1 MNSYDQY
8 YDDDDTISNVVKPW
22 ESLEESLLP
31 KSLLN
36 STHVSNTFRPYTGS
50 SKSKNAFRGDS
61 IFFLGIDDE
70 RSFNDN
76 STPPPSSSSSSST
89 STSYSSTSIDSSTDR
104 DEVENYVCPDDTS
117 KARMS
122 TSRSITWGGPAKNIS
137 DYAIATSS
145 IATEA
150 ANEALRRRAIR
161 ILNFDHHS
169 HLHLDTTNPY
179 TITSIGRGSSA
190 ADAIYERD
198 QRPIWK
204 QGYDHDYLNVES
216 NEDMYKNDGKL
227 GIISD
232 GNMAFHSPIVSVF
245 EQAAAVGRLKQ
256 HHRKQLDRPK
266 QEQEQKKNTVLMSGN
281 GPFNPKN
288 VIVTAK
294 NNVNEGENTIESKGK
309 GERILL
315 LVNDADGNTSRNII
329 AESGKEP
336 SFDNSLTLSLS
347 PKLSTTNEKIDDDYV
362 DRKVTKAY
370 INGINGENQSKCSDS
385 DGDTSTTASSLQDT
399 IATTAAISRSFV
411 IFAFVFGRLS
421 SRLKKIRRNKRF
433 EVEKEQ

>member
-22 ESLEESLLP
+22 ESPEESLLP

-36 STHVSNTFRPYTGS
+36 STHVVSNTFRQYNGS
-50 SKSKNAFRGDS
+50 SKSKNAFGGDS
-61 IFFLGIDDE
+61 IFFLEIDDE

-76 STPPPSSSSSSST
+76 STPPPSSSSSSFT
-89 STSYSSTSIDSSTDR
+89 SASYSSTSIDSSTDR
-104 DEVENYVCPDDTS
+104 DEVENFVCPDDTS

-198 QRPIWK
+198 RRPIWK
-204 QGYDHDYLNVES
+204 QGYDHDYFNVES
-216 NEDMYKNDGKL
+216 NEDMHKNDDRL
-227 GIISD
+227 DIIPD
-232 GNMAFHSPIVSVF
+232 GNMTFHSPIISVF
-245 EQAAAVGRLKQ
+245 EQAAAMGRLKQ
-256 HHRKQLDRPK
+256 QNRKK
-266 QEQEQKKNTVLMSGN
+266 QDQQKEEQEQKKNTMLMSGN

-288 VIVTAK
+288 KIKTARS
-294 NNVNEGENTIESKGK
+294 NMDEDENIIESKGK
-309 GERILL
+309 EERILL
-315 LVNDADGNTSRNII
+315 LVNDADDNTSRNII
-329 AESGKEP
+329 AESGKDP
-336 SFDNSLTLSLS
+336 SFDNPLTLSL
-347 PKLSTTNEKIDDDYV
+347 LSTTNEKIDDDYV
-362 DRKVTKAY
+362 DQNVTKDY
-370 INGINGENQSKCSDS
+370 THGISGENQSKCSDS
-385 DGDTSTTASSLQDT
+385 EGDTSTTASSILDT
-399 IATTAAISRSFV
+399 TATTAATSRMLI
-411 IFAFVFGRLS
+411 IFALAFGRFS
-421 SRLKKIRRNKRF
+421 SKLKKIRRNKRS
-433 EVEKEQ
+433 EVEKE